1 MKSAKPFLRVLPKH
15 LTCFSVICLA
25 VLSAASAQAQTAIGA
40 TWANTGS
47 EWTNGA
53 SWLGGIAPTNDNT
66 LVGNIATFSNV
77 AAGFNTVNVSSGRG
91 IYGLVFVSGANAYTF
106 TGSAL
111 TVGSGGGISNA
122 SASLQTFSNKVINN
136 GGGPV
141 YGSYAGGSL
150 LFAGGIDITTP
161 TSTANRTL
169 TLGGSGDITVS
180 GSIASGASV
189 TNTTGGNVSV
199 TNTALTI
206 FSGNNTY
213 LGTTTVSSGARLRL
227 GSVTALGASNSGT
240 AISSGGA
247 LDLNGQ
253 TIGAEALTI
262 SGTGLSSSG
271 VIFNSSASA
280 ATWSGNITPS
290 SGSAIKATNGSITL
304 SGGINLNNNAS
315 TSRTLTL
322 EGAGGIVVSG
332 NISNSFAGST
342 GGLTI
347 GGTNGT
353 ITLSGSNSYSGRTTV
368 SNTYTLRVTA
378 VDALSS
384 KSSLE
389 GSSSS
394 ARNPTLDLAA
404 PGNYM
409 MNSYQGGNVSLLAT
423 NGASSL
429 NFTNTGTGNS
439 VTGGSRTI
447 TATNVA
453 VTFDGSLD
461 ITPTDSAKTFTVA
474 GNSDFTF
481 NGSILTTNTGF
492 SSEFRASST
501 GRTTLNASNNYDG
514 LTTVSA
520 GATLRLANSFAM
532 GVTNGL
538 TNTVGS
544 DGALELLGDITVN
557 GEILDLNGRGVS
569 DGGALRNISGN
580 NTYNG
585 LIELNSTNRINSDA
599 GTLTVSS
606 FANNLSATRSLF
618 VGGAGNTEI
627 SGALDGSST
636 GRLVKDGTG
645 TLTISAASTING
657 GITVG
662 AGRLIVSSTGSIS
675 EAASTVIIS
684 NGAYLGY
691 NGTTA
696 LRAASVSIEA
706 GGVLELGTSGSMRFV
721 VTTTNGT
728 NTVSGAVSGAGAA
741 IFKGTFNPEINAA
754 ATNSGS
760 SWPLV
765 SVSSSSY
772 PVSFQVAGFTNSGG
786 TWTCG
791 SNGVTYQFVQSTGI
805 LSVAGSAPVS
815 AYDSW
820 LTNYPSLTGTNTNG
834 TADPDGDGFNNDLE
848 FAFDGNP
855 TVGTASLL
863 TVTSSGSNAV
873 FNFVASTNPAAVLY
887 TVQAT
892 TNLSTS
898 PWADDI
904 GVTASVTN
912 SANQTNPPI
921 LLAPEY
927 VRREFSLP
935 ATNKSFYRV
944 KATIA
949 P

>member
-25 VLSAASAQAQTAIGA
+25 VLSAASARAQTATNGV
-40 TWANTGS
+40 TWNNTGS
-47 EWTNGA
+47 QWTNGT
-53 SWLGGIAPTNDNT
+53 SWFGDVAPTNSATVSTN
-66 LVGNIATFSNV
+66 NIATFSN
-77 AAGFNTVNVSSGRG
+77 AAVGNNIVNLGSPQG
-91 IYGLVFVSGANAYTF
+91 IYGVVFTAGANAYTF

-111 TVGSGGGISNA
+111 TIRSTPTSISNG
-122 SASLQTFSNKVINN
+122 SASTQTFSNKIINTSASSA
-136 GGGPV
+136 V
-141 YGSYAGGSL
+141 YGSAAGGSL
-150 LFAGGIDITTP
+150 VFAGGIDLSS
-161 TSTANRTL
+161 STNPRTV
-169 TLGGSGDITVS
+169 TLGQAGNITVS
-180 GSIASGASV
+180 GTIADGGGATGAGV
-189 TNTTGGNVSV
+189 TVNNTG
-199 TNTALTI
+199 LTL

-213 LGTTTVSSGARLRL
+213 SGTTLVSSGARLQLGNAGAL
-227 GSVTALGASNSGT
+227 GSNVGLTRV
-240 AISSGGA
+240 SSGGA
-247 LDLNGQ
+247 IDLNGQ
-253 TIGAEALTI
+253 NIVGEGLTNA
-262 SGTGLSSSG
+262 GTGVSTSG
-271 VIFNSSASA
+271 SLYNSSASA

-290 SGSAIKATNGSITL
+290 ADSTIKATNGSITL
-304 SGGINLNNNAS
+304 SGGIDLNNNTNS
-315 TSRTLTL
+315 SRTLTL
-322 EGAGGIVVSG
+322 DGTGGIIVSG

-353 ITLSGSNSYSGRTTV
+353 ITLSGSNSYSGLTTLT
-368 SNTYTLRVTA
+368 NTYTLRVTST
-378 VDALSS
+378 DSLSS
-384 KSSLE
+384 NSSLE
-389 GSSSS
+389 AASAS
-394 ARNPTLDLAA
+394 ARTPTLDLAA
-404 PGNYM
+404 AGNYK
-409 MNSYQGGNVSLLAT
+409 MNGYQGGNINLLAT

-429 NFTNTGTGNS
+429 TFTNTGAGNF
-439 VTGGSRTI
+439 VVGGSRTI
-447 TATNVA
+447 TATNSA
-453 VTFDGSLD
+453 VTFDGSVD
-461 ITPTDSAKTFTVA
+461 ISPTTTNKTFTVV

-481 NGSILTTNTGF
+481 NGSVLTTNTAF

-538 TNTVGS
+538 TNTVVSG
-544 DGALELLGDITVN
+544 GALELSNGITVD
-557 GEILDLNGRGVS
+557 GEILDLNGSGVS

-606 FANNLSATRSLF
+606 FANNLSSTRSLF

-627 SGALDGSST
+627 AGALDGSST

-645 TLTISAASTING
+645 TLTISGANTVNG

-662 AGRLIVSSTGSIS
+662 AGSLIVSSTGSIIEPDS
-675 EAASTVIIS
+675 SVIIS

-696 LRAASVSIEA
+696 LRTASVSIEA
-706 GGVLELGTSGSMRFV
+706 GGTLELGTSGSMRFV
-721 VTTTNGT
+721 VTTNGA
-728 NTVSGAVSGAGAA
+728 NTVSGAGAA

-772 PVSFQVAGFTNSGG
+772 PGSFQVAGFTNSGG

-855 TVGTASLL
+855 TFGTASLL